1 MTVILLHKK
10 FIISSSKFLLSFLL
24 LLLFSLES
32 SNAYTKGLSMNNN
45 SSNKIKMT
53 TPSASTTN
61 NPNNGPLELYYF
73 GVFARVASVFALEHS
88 GLEYIYKRP
97 DNWKGM
103 KPTLSWGCLPC
114 LKNLPP
120 DHTVAFTRGSRGG
133 NDDNADDVGQELAIL
148 YYIAAVSPS
157 SKMKGASLSDELI
170 SMQLFGEGEDIY
182 KHLVNIKYKLVSND
196 HAINF
201 WSKNKQDPASHNK
214 DFGIYVILELL
225 EKFYTKCNDDG
236 TTGKFTD
243 SGCTVGEC
251 KLWTSLHC
259 VHMIDPAVLD
269 DPQYMGVNDFYKRF
283 KSLPA
288 TQKILNDST
297 NVFRQYFMKLE
308 GL

>member
-1 MTVILLHKK
+1 
-10 FIISSSKFLLSFLL
+10 
-24 LLLFSLES
+24 LES
-32 SNAYTKGLSMNNN
+32 SNPYTTGLSMNT
-45 SSNKIKMT
+45 SASNKIKMT
-53 TPSASTTN
+53 SAPSSASTTN
-61 NPNNGPLELYYF
+61 NPNGPLELYYF

-88 GLEYIYKRP
+88 GLEYTYKPP
-97 DNWKGM
+97 DNWKEM

-120 DHTVAFTRGSRGG
+120 DHTVAFTGGRDG
-133 NDDNADDVGQELAIL
+133 NDDDDVGQELAIL
-148 YYIAAVSPS
+148 YYIAAVAPS
-157 SKMKGASLSDELI
+157 SKMKGASLSDE
-170 SMQLFGEGEDIY
+170 MQLFGEGEDIY

-201 WSKNKQDPASHNK
+201 WLKNKQDPASHNK

-225 EKFYTKCNDDG
+225 EKFYTKCNHGG

-259 VHMIDPAVLD
+259 VHMIDPSVLD
-269 DPQYMGVNDFYKRF
+269 DPQCMGVNAFYKRF